1 MASATSAARARPPS
15 PGPSSGPSSGPS
27 PAAPSSARSGSGLLV
42 LLAATFM
49 TSLDIFIVNV
59 AIPAVQ
65 SDLHASTA
73 AIQWVVAGFGL
84 AVATGLI
91 TAGRLGDI
99 FGRRRMFALGL
110 ALFTATS
117 AACGIAPTAGALV
130 AARVLQGLSAALM
143 GPQVLSIL
151 QTAYAGKAQARA
163 FGMYGLTMG
172 IGAVFGQLIGG
183 LLIRADV
190 LGLGW
195 RACFLINLPVG
206 LLALALV
213 PRTLGE
219 SRAPRRPRLDVTGVA
234 LSTAAVVALVLPL
247 IQGRTAGWPVW
258 TWLCLAGSAA
268 LFAVFLRHQARL
280 GARGGDPVLNTE
292 LLRLRG
298 FRLGALAQLVFWTG
312 QGSFFLVLA
321 LYLQA
326 GRGLNALDSGVVFLA
341 IGGGYLLT
349 STTAHRLAARLGGRT
364 VPAGALT
371 IAAGLCLLWA
381 AVHHSGTTGS
391 LWELVPG
398 LAVDGIGM
406 GMVIAPLTH
415 SALGA
420 LPPQLVGSA
429 SGVVATLQQIGGA
442 LGIAL
447 IGILFYGAVGDGAPG
462 AYPHALGLGLA
473 FLLALELLLVALTAG
488 PPSRP
493 RKAAR

>member
-1 MASATSAARARPPS
+1 MASATTTVTPAARRG
-15 PGPSSGPSSGPS
+15 GPS
-27 PAAPSSARSGSGLLV
+27 ATERSGLGLLV

-65 SDLHASTA
+65 TDLDASTA

-99 FGRRRMFALGL
+99 FGRRRTFAVGL

-117 AACGIAPTAGALV
+117 AACGLAPTAGTLV

-163 FGMYGLTMG
+163 FSMYGLTMG

-206 LLALALV
+206 LLALLLV
-213 PRTLGE
+213 PRALAE
-219 SRAPRRPRLDVTGVA
+219 SRTPHRPRLDLPGVA

-247 IQGRTAGWPVW
+247 IQGRTAGWPLW
-258 TWLCLAGSAA
+258 TWLCLAASAV
-268 LFAVFLRHQARL
+268 LFAVFFRHQGLL
-280 GARGGDPVLNTE
+280 GRHGGDPVLNTE
-292 LLRLRG
+292 LFRQRG
-298 FRLGALAQLVFWTG
+298 FGPGSLAQFLFWTG
-312 QGSFFLVLA
+312 QGSFFLILA

-326 GRGLNALDSGVVFLA
+326 GRGLDALHSGTVFLA

-349 STTAHRLAARLGGRT
+349 STTAHKLAARLGSRT

-371 IAAGLCLLWA
+371 MAAGLGLLWEA
-381 AVHHSGTTGS
+381 AHRSGTTGS

-398 LAVDGIGM
+398 LVVDGIGM

-415 SALGA
+415 DALA
-420 LPPQLVGSA
+420 TVPARLVGSA
-429 SGVVATLQQIGGA
+429 SGVVATVQQISGA
-442 LGIAL
+442 LGIAV
-447 IGILFYGAVGDGAPG
+447 IGIIFYGAVGDGTPG
-462 AYPHALGLGLA
+462 GYPHAFGLGLA
-473 FLLALELLLVALTAG
+473 FLLGLELALAALTI
-488 PPSRP
+488 
-493 RKAAR
+493 AARSRKSAD

>member
-1 MASATSAARARPPS
+1 MASATTIVSRPARRGGS
-15 PGPSSGPSSGPS
+15 PVTE
-27 PAAPSSARSGSGLLV
+27 RSGLGLLV
-42 LLAATFM
+42 LLTATFM

-65 SDLHASTA
+65 TDLHAGTA

-99 FGRRRMFALGL
+99 FGRRRTFAVGL

-117 AACGIAPTAGALV
+117 AACGFAPTAQTLV

-163 FGMYGLTMG
+163 FSMYGLTMG

-213 PRTLGE
+213 PRALSE
-219 SRAPRRPRLDVTGVA
+219 SRAPQRPRLDFTGVA

-247 IQGRTAGWPVW
+247 IQGRTAGWPLW
-258 TWLCLAGSAA
+258 TLLCLAVSAA
-268 LFAVFLRHQARL
+268 LFTVFVRHQNGL
-280 GARGGDPVLNTE
+280 GRRGGDPVLNTE
-292 LLRLRG
+292 LFRQRG
-298 FRLGALAQLVFWTG
+298 FVPGSLAQFVFWTG
-312 QGSFFLVLA
+312 QGSFFLILA

-326 GRGLNALDSGVVFLA
+326 GRGLDALHSGMVFLA

-349 STTAHRLAARLGGRT
+349 STTAHRLAARLGSRT
-364 VPAGALT
+364 VPAGALAM
-371 IAAGLCLLWA
+371 AAGLGLLWEA
-381 AVHHSGTTGS
+381 AHRSGTTGS

-398 LAVDGIGM
+398 LVVDGIGM

-415 SALGA
+415 EALA
-420 LPPQLVGSA
+420 TVPPRLVGSA
-429 SGVVATLQQIGGA
+429 SGVVATIQQIGGA

-447 IGILFYGAVGDGAPG
+447 IGIIFYGAVGDGTPG
-462 AYPHALGLGLA
+462 GYPHAFGLGLA
-473 FLLALELLLVALTAG
+473 FLLGLELVLAALSIAIRHRG
-488 PPSRP
+488 S
-493 RKAAR
+493 AR